1 MARIIIIGGGGG
13 GLVGLVAFASILSLV
28 LVTHH
33 GRHSPWCDAFVVVA
47 DRPPAS
53 RRAAVTTALRGGG
66 GIGSGGDSRA
76 DGGNGDARRRR
87 RRRRRRPPPP
97 TRRRDVLDAGFRAAA
112 SFLVAVSAT
121 SSSSPNAAVVLA
133 LDFDAFES
141 SEITKDETK
150 SAPILSDDEALCR
163 YGAPGK
169 AMGEA
174 CERAGKKPNLPSFVD
189 ATGKVDR
196 GDYLKCR
203 YEYPIVGGE
212 YVKTRVCKP
221 SGEWGAP

>member
-1 MARIIIIGGGGG
+1 M
-13 GLVGLVAFASILSLV
+13 
-28 LVTHH
+28 
-33 GRHSPWCDAFVVVA
+33 
-47 DRPPAS
+47 
-53 RRAAVTTALRGGG
+53 
-66 GIGSGGDSRA
+66 
-76 DGGNGDARRRR
+76 RRRLR
-87 RRRRRRPPPP
+87 RPRPPPP
-97 TRRRDVLDAGFRAAA
+97 RRRDVLDAGFRAAA
-112 SFLVAVSAT
+112 SFLAVTAT
-121 SSSSPNAAVVLA
+121 TTTSFPPAVVLA

-150 SAPILSDDEALCR
+150 SAPVLSDDEALCK

-174 CERAGKKPNLPSFVD
+174 CERAGVKPNLPSFVD

>member
-1 MARIIIIGGGGG
+1 MARIIIGGGG

-28 LVTHH
+28 LAHV
-33 GRHSPWCDAFVVVA
+33 RHSTWCDAFVVAA

-53 RRAAVTTALRGGG
+53 RRAAVAALRGGG
-66 GIGSGGDSRA
+66 GIGGGGDSRIA
-76 DGGNGDARRRR
+76 DGGSGDA

-97 TRRRDVLDAGFRAAA
+97 RPRRRDVLDAGFRAAAA

-121 SSSSPNAAVVLA
+121 SSSSPAAVVLA

-150 SAPILSDDEALCR
+150 SAPVLSDDEALCR

>member
-1 MARIIIIGGGGG
+1 MALQTAIEIMRFVEIATLI
-13 GLVGLVAFASILSLV
+13 LASV
-28 LVTHH
+28 LGSPNLCAGFVTNTN
-33 GRHSPWCDAFVVVA
+33 GRSVPSSSAVFDVSANNCGDAVE
-47 DRPPAS
+47 
-53 RRAAVTTALRGGG
+53 RRKVFDNIFRTTIAAVT
-66 GIGSGGDSRA
+66 
-76 DGGNGDARRRR
+76 
-87 RRRRRRPPPP
+87 
-97 TRRRDVLDAGFRAAA
+97 
-112 SFLVAVSAT
+112 VATTLPITTTQPA
-121 SSSSPNAAVVLA
+121 LA

-141 SEITKDETK
+141 GEISKDTSS
-150 SAPILSDDEALCR
+150 SAPKLNDDEALCK

-174 CERAGKKPNLPSFVD
+174 CARAKIQRKIPGGVD

-221 SGEWGAP
+221 SGEWAAS